1 MPSTPGRHLAAIL
14 RAAMNS
20 EILETVTMPTPAW
33 SVPTRAALPIILI
46 RGFGGLGVEDEKR
59 IAYQGFNDGTVYP
72 QKRGENYIYEGLV
85 LRFLKSNWRYQDAT
99 NVVGYYPSVVTVD
112 PVLPR
117 RLDEER
123 RSALKQKFEALRTA
137 GFFTG
142 DRVVIDPGMALDLL
156 EAPGNPMCSLW
167 VFRYYDLN
175 DRAFDTYGRALV
187 RLIDFVRTLGALKT
201 GAQRPKVNI
210 IAHSMGG
217 LIVRQAI
224 QRTYEKAAADGK
236 VTVSASSGKPETAEE
251 CINKIVTLGTPHQ
264 GISFQFLQKWI
275 PVNAEDELE
284 HFNPKWQQED
294 KEVGFLSFKDKF
306 PLERLLTV
314 VGTNYRTY
322 NVAPASWL
330 NRLFAV
336 SEDTAFAYNRSDG
349 LVQQDLAQIPGAPRT
364 FVHKCHGGP
373 DSLVTSREA
382 YEVATRFFFGNVR
395 ARLRLISAKISR
407 GKDLFGKS
415 EFMLG
420 VSIKPRRVDFDLFHQ
435 SAEAENCYGPFNSDT
450 LDDDPKLAGWAGPGR
465 LIWEG
470 NLDVRSILEDPDLKV
485 RDMVLRL
492 DFYVGERD
500 LLGIGFSDN
509 VIFRKQYYA
518 RAVLEPRLSVLLH
531 TNEDFML
538 PEDAPERAR
547 GQIVNQVVTPVV
559 QAGKPEGLQMDQVE
573 GGWEFTVGGTGFE
586 GRFRVELDAVPET
599 GAPVPLTDEALALL
613 GSSSA
618 SAGVAPSPA

>member
-1 MPSTPGRHLAAIL
+1 MTI
-14 RAAMNS
+14 
-20 EILETVTMPTPAW
+20 PAW
-33 SVPTRAALPIILI
+33 SAPTRRTLPIILI

-99 NVVGYYPSVVTVD
+99 NVVGYYPASVTVD

-117 RLDEER
+117 RLDDQRYGSLKER
-123 RSALKQKFEALRTA
+123 FEALKQAH
-137 GFFTG
+137 FFDG
-142 DRVVIDPGMALDLL
+142 DRVIIDPGMALDLL
-156 EAPGNPMCSLW
+156 EGPGNPLCSLW

-175 DRAFDTYGRALV
+175 DRTFETYGRALV
-187 RLIDFVRTLGALKT
+187 RLIDFIRTLCALKT
-201 GAQRPKVNI
+201 GAERPKVNI

-217 LIVRQAI
+217 LIVRQAV
-224 QRTYEKAAADGK
+224 QRSYQRVAAEAK
-236 VTVSASSGKPETAEE
+236 MSVSAASQKPETPDE

-275 PVNAEDELE
+275 PVGAEDELE
-284 HFNPKWQQED
+284 HFNPERQKED
-294 KEVGFLSFKDKF
+294 KEIGFMGFKDKF
-306 PLERLLTV
+306 ALDRLLTV
-314 VGTNYRTY
+314 VGTNYRSY
-322 NVAPASWL
+322 NVAPAAWL
-330 NRLFAV
+330 NRLFAA
-336 SEDTAFAYNRSDG
+336 SPETGLAYNRSDG

-382 YEVATRFFFGNVR
+382 YEIATRFFFGNVR
-395 ARLRLISAKISR
+395 ARLRLMSAKISR

-415 EFMLG
+415 EFVFG
-420 VSIKPRRVDFDLFHQ
+420 VSVKPRRVDFDLFHQ
-435 SAEAENCYGPFNSDT
+435 SAEAENCYGPFNRDT
-450 LDDDPKLAGWAGPGR
+450 LDDAPKLVAWADPDR

-470 NLDVRSILEDPDLKV
+470 YLDVRSILQDPDLKV

-518 RAVLEPRLSVLLH
+518 RAVLAPEIALLLH

-538 PEDAPERAR
+538 PENAPERAR
-547 GQIVNQVVTPVV
+547 GQIVNQKLSPVV
-559 QAGKPEGLQMDQVE
+559 QAGKPEGYPMERVAA
-573 GGWEFTVGGTGFE
+573 GWEFTVEGTGFE
-586 GRFRVELDAVPET
+586 GRLRIELDAVPET
-599 GAPVPLTDEALALL
+599 GYPVSLTSESKAAMT
-613 GSSSA
+613 STAA
-618 SAGVAPSPA
+618 SAGVPASPG